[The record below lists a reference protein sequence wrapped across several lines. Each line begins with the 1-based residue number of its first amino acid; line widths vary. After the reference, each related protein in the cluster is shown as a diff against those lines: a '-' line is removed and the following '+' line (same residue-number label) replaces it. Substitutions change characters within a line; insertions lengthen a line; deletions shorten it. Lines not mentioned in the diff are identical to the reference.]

1 MIATSESAGLETGL
15 AAEAV
20 PELSDLPETIG
31 VGAESPLGASQSESI
46 RMTAVLTVAGL
57 TALAALAAVAAVA
70 VTAVVLAVV
79 PE

>member
-1 MIATSESAGLETGL
+1 VIATSKDTALDTGI

-31 VGAESPLGASQSESI
+31 VGAESPQGAGQSESI
-46 RMTAVLTVAGL
+46 RFAAVLTVAGL
-57 TALAALAAVAAVA
+57 TALATLAAVAAVA
-70 VTAVVLAVV
+70 ATSVVLAVV